1 MKLVGLSRAILTG
14 ARILII
20 DDDLD
25 TLSLLRITLQRK
37 GYRIYSASNW
47 DEVIDRLRIMEN
59 NHEIV
64 DLVILDIMMPER
76 SGFEVYISLQV
87 VLHPVPPIIFLT
99 AKTSIDDMVKASDM
113 GAFKYLTKPTTKDKL
128 LAAVEEALKT
138 RR

>member
-1 MKLVGLSRAILTG
+1 MKPVGLSRAILTG

-25 TLSLLRITLQRK
+25 TLSLLRITLQPK

-59 NHEIV
+59 NHETV

-128 LAAVEEALKT
+128 LTAVGEALKT

>member
-1 MKLVGLSRAILTG
+1 VKPIGLSRAILTG

-25 TLSLLRITLQRK
+25 TLTLLRITLQRK
-37 GYRIYSASNW
+37 GYRVHSASSW
-47 DEVIDRLRIMEN
+47 DEVIDRLRILEN

-128 LAAVEEALKT
+128 LAAVEEALKS

>member
-1 MKLVGLSRAILTG
+1 VKPVGLSRAILTG

-25 TLSLLRITLQRK
+25 TLSLLRITLQPK

-59 NHEIV
+59 NHETV

-128 LAAVEEALKT
+128 LTAVGEALKT